1 MTRCYSASWHA
12 PLRCAPGKSCSQT
25 ETGTTQ
31 VNSIFLFAKFKGQLN
46 SYYLLFQYK
55 QTERNSSAS
64 LADYSH
70 LFASLQ
76 ITRMHH
82 RDAHTAG
89 SEATTT
95 PHKSPQQPHSS
106 LPSPKPIRFADD
118 TVFPCS
124 YASLSRSRKIQ
135 QGFPWNSR
143 QSLQKN
149 RLDNSIRH
157 TQHSIP
163 RKGPHS
169 QPHWLSY

>member
-12 PLRCAPGKSCSQT
+12 ALRRAPGKSCSQT

-31 VNSIFLFAKFKGQLN
+31 VNSIFLFAKFKGQLK

-55 QTERNSSAS
+55 QPERNSSAS

-70 LFASLQ
+70 LFASPAG
-76 ITRMHH
+76 H

-89 SEATTT
+89 SAASTT

-143 QSLQKN
+143 QSLQKK
-149 RLDNSIRH
+149 RLDTSIRH
-157 TQHSIP
+157 TQHSVP